1 MFGREINRL
10 NVLRKSQSNET
21 LIWTKQGNQGNIWLN
36 GQVNL
41 DSNSDFSVVFEGVVG
56 LGFLVK
62 KILIFLF
69 PLTKPSLL
77 LMNLGTIKKI
87 SYLY

>member
-62 KILIFLF
+62 K
-69 PLTKPSLL
+69 
-77 LMNLGTIKKI
+77 N
-87 SYLY
+87 

>member
-62 KILIFLF
+62 KKLF
-69 PLTKPSLL
+69 FFSLSQNL
-77 LMNLGTIKKI
+77 L
-87 SYLY
+87 YY

>member
-21 LIWTKQGNQGNIWLN
+21 LIWTKQGNQGNVWLN

-41 DSNSDFSVVFEGVVG
+41 DSSSDFSVVFEGVVG
-56 LGFLVK
+56 LGFLVRNLK
-62 KILIFLF
+62 FFLYSHKTIFI
-69 PLTKPSLL
+69 TNEYRDS
-77 LMNLGTIKKI
+77 
-87 SYLY
+87 

>member
-41 DSNSDFSVVFEGVVG
+41 DSNSDFSVV
-56 LGFLVK
+56 GFLVK